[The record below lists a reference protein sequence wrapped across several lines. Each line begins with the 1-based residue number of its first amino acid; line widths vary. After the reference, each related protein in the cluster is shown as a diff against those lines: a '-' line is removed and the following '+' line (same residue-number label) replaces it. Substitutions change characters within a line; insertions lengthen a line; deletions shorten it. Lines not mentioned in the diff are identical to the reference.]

1 VITAPRPIRTKRPH
15 GTRHPS
21 RPATAGSVPDK
32 SPIRDRIIWA
42 LTRPLIERI
51 RKGSSGGEVL
61 GEIAWHLL
69 AARRRAAIRNVTLCV
84 NTGGLSLHPREVAK
98 QSFRHFGRVLT
109 ESLRLADRN
118 PVVRWLGD
126 DPLELLLS
134 EDRPVMVLSGH
145 LGNWEVAAWAI
156 QRRTE
161 QFGKQLNLIVA
172 PPSSKPAA
180 GYTEHLRRRWG
191 VKVHSRESSLRGP
204 IRALLSGDPV
214 GTAVDQFPGH
224 DAVRRGNVLWIPFF
238 GVPTPFDMTLFRVA
252 ERTGSAVIA
261 PAPIRTDDG
270 SYDIYTTQVH
280 GVDAE
285 ELCRQWV
292 DELQRWVASYPEQ
305 YLWMH
310 RRWKETP

>member
-1 VITAPRPIRTKRPH
+1 VITAPRPDGTKRTN
-15 GTRHPS
+15 GAK
-21 RPATAGSVPDK
+21 RPATLESVPDK
-32 SPIRDRIIWA
+32 PPFRDRIIWA
-42 LTRPLIERI
+42 LVRPMIERI
-51 RKGSSGGEVL
+51 RKGNSSGEVL
-61 GEIAWHLL
+61 GEIAWRLL
-69 AARRRAAIRNVTLCV
+69 GTRRRAAIQNVTMCA
-84 NTGGLSLHPREVAK
+84 NASGLSLNPREVAK
-98 QSFRHFGRVLT
+98 QSFRHFGSVLT

-118 PVVRWLGD
+118 PVVRWQGD

-134 EDRPVMVLSGH
+134 ESRPIMVLSGH

-156 QRRTE
+156 QRRAE
-161 QFGKQLNLIVA
+161 QFGTQLNLIVA
-172 PPSSKPAA
+172 PPSSRSAA
-180 GYTEHLRRRWG
+180 EYTKHMRRRWG

-204 IRALLSGDPV
+204 IRALLNGDPV

-224 DAVRRGNVLWIPFF
+224 DAVRRGNVLWISFF
-238 GVPTPFDMTLFRVA
+238 GVPSPFDMTLFRVA
-252 ERTGSAVIA
+252 ERTGSVVIA

-270 SYDIYTTQVH
+270 SYNIYTTQIH
-280 GVDAE
+280 GADAE